1 FGSHQFL
8 AARECPISSPAINR
22 VMARL
27 LELEGCACPEAVE
40 EIELFADAADERLL
54 AWTFCARESDRQTLL
69 SGSEAGRR
77 EVHSITGITFFPARR
92 KPEDDEPPDI
102 KPLARSGAAELVYQV
117 QETGYRVSAAAFFQV
132 NRYLVGDLVSTVTA
146 GLSGELALDLY
157 AGVG

>member
-1 FGSHQFL
+1 KTELHAEIKLHPSAPWGYRNRTRLRVQTAPEFALGYYRFGSHQFL

-54 AWTFCARESDRQTLL
+54 AWTFCARESDRQALL
-69 SGSEAGRR
+69 SWAEAVRR
-77 EVHSITGITFFPARR
+77 EVPSITGITFFPARR

-102 KPLARSGAAELVYQV
+102 KPLARSG
-117 QETGYRVSAAAFFQV
+117 
-132 NRYLVGDLVSTVTA
+132 
-146 GLSGELALDLY
+146 
-157 AGVG
+157 